1 MIKLDALDVKIVRL
15 LQIDG
20 RLPNTEIGRRLG
32 VAEAT
37 IRKRIE
43 RLLREKVMQIGAWT
57 DPLKIGYQTYASIQI
72 QVDPPDIETVAERLA
87 TLPEI
92 FFLGICTGAF
102 DIYAAALFRSNE
114 HMYEFITKR
123 LSRVPGIVHTSTS
136 SMIRIVKRQYAYP
149 VPDTHASPEGIGE
162 FSLLIPARAKRAQ
175 HKRIKRFLDHE
186 EPLGG

>member
-1 MIKLDALDVKIVRL
+1 MTKMDRIDVEIVRL
-15 LQIDG
+15 LQADG

-32 VAEAT
+32 IAEAT
-37 IRKRIE
+37 VRKRIE

-72 QVDPPDIETVAERLA
+72 QVNPPDVEKVAERLA

-92 FFLGICTGAF
+92 FFLAICTGAF

-149 VPDTHASPEGIGE
+149 VPDMHASTDGIGK
-162 FSLLIPARAKRAQ
+162 FSLPIPARGKMARQ
-175 HKRIKRFLDHE
+175 KRIKGFGLVSK
-186 EPLGG
+186 